1 MKITLE
7 FDTDVECYE
16 NKEMLRAI
24 HAADLALTVWQY
36 QTLSAKLFNTLLQKD
51 NGKDA
56 YDCFIE
62 VIEYF
67 NALKIDINELID

>member
-7 FDTDVECYE
+7 YDTDVEGYD

-36 QTLSAKLFNTLLQKD
+36 QTYIWRELEKKEVDL
-51 NGKDA
+51 
-56 YDCFIE
+56 E
-62 VIEYF
+62 VIELVQELLEQH
-67 NALKIDINELID
+67 NELKLDINELID

>member
-7 FDTDVECYE
+7 FDTDFEGYD

-24 HAADLALTVWQY
+24 HATDLALTVWQY
-36 QTLSAKLFNTLLQKD
+36 QTYIWRELEKKEVDL
-51 NGKDA
+51 
-56 YDCFIE
+56 E
-62 VIEYF
+62 VIELVQELLEQH

>member
-7 FDTDVECYE
+7 YDTDVEGYD

-24 HAADLALTVWQY
+24 HSTDLALTVWQY
-36 QTLSAKLFNTLLQKD
+36 HTYAPKLFNQLLAED

-62 VIEYF
+62 VLEHF
-67 NALKIDINELID
+67 NELKIDINELID